1 MDFAVYSISVIG
13 SFAAARWATE
23 RLRFHLRTKRVWVH
37 HWILAAAAML
47 VMFTLEVEAVWL
59 WGALTGVALEG
70 LRRDNWSVV
79 RSER

>member
-13 SFAAARWATE
+13 SFAAARWAAE
-23 RLRFHLRTKRVWVH
+23 RLKFHLRTERVWVH

-47 VMFTLEVEAVWL
+47 VMFTLNVEAVWL
-59 WGALTGVALEG
+59 WGALTGVSLEG

-79 RSER
+79 RSKK